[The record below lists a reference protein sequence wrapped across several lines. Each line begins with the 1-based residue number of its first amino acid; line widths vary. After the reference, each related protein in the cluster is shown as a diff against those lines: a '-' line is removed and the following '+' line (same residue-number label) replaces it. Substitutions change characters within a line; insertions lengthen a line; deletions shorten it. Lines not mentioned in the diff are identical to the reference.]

1 MPRSWPHC
9 THGGPREIT
18 YNAGTIA
25 AQNPT
30 LREDHAMANPP
41 DTESIPVDP
50 KSGGRRRAAKV
61 PARGGRLAAG
71 LALVLAIIALLVSSY
86 LWYGLTHKRGLA
98 DAKGR
103 LIQVEQ
109 ETAQLQELSAQM
121 GKELSSLRAT
131 QDTLQSSLA
140 TLHDEIGKGRHT
152 WLLAETENLLVIA
165 RHRLEYARDAH
176 LSLEALRAADR
187 QLTQLGDP
195 DYQPVRKLLDSEM
208 KSLEA
213 FERLDVAGIAQ
224 RLGQLAADIDQL
236 TLAPDKRPLPPASS
250 GDQGFLHEVWQD
262 LQGLVRIRTTTDIR
276 RPLLL
281 PEQKYYLRE
290 NLRLMLY
297 GAQVALLHGDG
308 TTFERN
314 LTAARQWLRDY
325 YDLNAAPVQAAIV
338 ALDAMLKSRPAVLP
352 DISGSL
358 KALREI
364 HTRQDRS

>member
-1 MPRSWPHC
+1 MPRSWPRC
-9 THGGPREIT
+9 THGGPREIP

-25 AQNPT
+25 AQPT
-30 LREDHAMANPP
+30 PREDHAMANPP
-41 DTESIPVDP
+41 DTETTPADP
-50 KSGGRRRAAKV
+50 NTGGRRRAATT
-61 PARGGRLAAG
+61 PARSGRLAAG
-71 LALVLAIIALLVSSY
+71 LALVLAIIAVLVSGY

-109 ETAQLQELSAQM
+109 ETAKLQEQSVQM
-121 GKELSSLRAT
+121 SQELSSLRAT
-131 QDTLQSSLA
+131 QDTLQNSLA
-140 TLHDEIGKGRHT
+140 TLHDEIGKGRRT

-165 RHRLEYARDAH
+165 RHRLEYARDAR
-176 LSLEALRAADR
+176 LALEALRAADR
-187 QLTQLGDP
+187 QLMQLGDP
-195 DYQPVRKLLDSEM
+195 DYQPVRKLLDGEK

-213 FERLDVAGIAQ
+213 FEKLDVAGIAQ
-224 RLGQLAADIDQL
+224 RLGQLATNIDQL
-236 TLAPDKRPLPPASS
+236 TLAPDKRPLPPPTS

-290 NLRLMLY
+290 NLRLMLF

-364 HTRQDRS
+364 QARQEKS